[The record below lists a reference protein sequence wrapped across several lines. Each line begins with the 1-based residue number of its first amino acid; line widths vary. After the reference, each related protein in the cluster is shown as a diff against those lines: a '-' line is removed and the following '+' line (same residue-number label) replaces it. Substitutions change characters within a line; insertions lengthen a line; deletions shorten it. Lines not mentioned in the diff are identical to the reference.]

1 MVSALL
7 EGRNFI
13 GIEKNED
20 VALFKAKKID
30 YIEIAKNRLIKAFS
44 GMDEVSKQSL
54 SLLNLLAPE
63 NNQAVVRTDID

>member
-20 VALFKAKKID
+20 VALFKAKEID
-30 YIEIAKNRLIKAFS
+30 YIEVAKNRLIKAFS

-54 SLLNLLAPE
+54 RLLNLLAPE